1 MGVRSSP
8 SHLVFKFASATQH
21 LLDLIPEIDKKQLSE
36 KHRGRLRARVEEL
49 SSGLWPN
56 ESDEET
62 LNLKK
67 LAISCDKPPVSEIRW
82 ESEAKRAATLASE
95 AVPSIPQVE
104 SKASSA
110 LKAAKAK
117 IQKLEAEV
125 AKMQTEPS
133 LASVPVNHFRLTKN
147 DDDKDYSYEVLF
159 ADYARGSTSVV
170 ISEPYVERPHQV
182 TNVDAFIRCVNSSEP
197 RLTSITLITL
207 PGKTE
212 AVESYLAQ
220 VIRTWDAK
228 GVIVHVQHD
237 QDAHARYIHFS
248 TGLRVRGDRC
258 LDIYRRPLKKG
269 VPRLCL
275 PTEIFIE
282 RVRTTYGSF
291 RAPRADSEKPRSV
304 SSKRDQGRKQGK
316 VKDKERSP
324 VKNPLRGE
332 IRGADPSPLEIWRER
347 KVVVVQSIDVDE
359 NTKKQDLERERAC
372 MMAEHAAALARE
384 EYEYFHDG
392 NGMTNEQIRQ
402 EAQNLAVW
410 DLQGQHFFG
419 DRFDARRVANMCT
432 DGTVHYQGIA
442 EGNEFTITPA
452 DPYVF
457 RVSDG
462 YHELFIN
469 HYYDGAD
476 YVSDE
481 QMGEASAA
489 DASDSSVESGVPSS
503 SEESMNSSSDRE

>member
-21 LLDLIPEIDKKQLSE
+21 LLDLIPKIDKKQLSE

-62 LNLKK
+62 LNLRK
-67 LAISCDKPPVSEIRW
+67 LATSLEKPPVSEIRW

-104 SKASSA
+104 SKTSSA

-159 ADYARGSTSVV
+159 ADYARGSSSVV

-182 TNVDAFIRCVNSSEP
+182 TNIDAFIRCITSSEP

-220 VIRTWDAK
+220 VIRAWGAK
-228 GVIVHVQHD
+228 GVTVHVQHD

-248 TGLRVRGDRC
+248 TGLRVLGDRC

-282 RVRTTYGSF
+282 RVRTGCSSF
-291 RAPRADSEKPRSV
+291 RPPGADSEKPRFV
-304 SSKRDQGRKQGK
+304 SSKRDQGCKQGK
-316 VKDKERSP
+316 AKDKERSP

-332 IRGADPSPLEIWRER
+332 ISGADPSPLEIWRER
-347 KVVVVQSIDVDE
+347 KVVVVQSTDVDE

-392 NGMTNEQIRQ
+392 NGMTNEQIKQ
-402 EAQNLAVW
+402 EAQNVAVW

-419 DRFDARRVANMCT
+419 RRFDARGIGSMYE
-432 DGTVHYQGIA
+432 DGTVHYHPVSGDEQI
-442 EGNEFTITPA
+442 FRPA
-452 DPYVF
+452 NPYVF

-476 YVSDE
+476 YVSDNDME
-481 QMGEASAA
+481 GASLA
-489 DASDSSVESGVPSS
+489 DRSAESAQDST
-503 SEESMNSSSDRE
+503 DRE

>member
-1 MGVRSSP
+1 MRSSP

-56 ESDEET
+56 ESGDET
-62 LNLKK
+62 LNLTK
-67 LAISCDKPPVSEIRW
+67 VSTSGDRPLVSDVIW
-82 ESEAKRAATLASE
+82 ESDAKRAATLVSE
-95 AVPSIPQVE
+95 PAPSIPHVE

-110 LKAAKAK
+110 LKAAKAT

-220 VIRTWDAK
+220 VIRAWDAK

-282 RVRTTYGSF
+282 RVRTNYGSF

-392 NGMTNEQIRQ
+392 NGMTKEQIKQ

-457 RVSDG
+457 RVTDG

-489 DASDSSVESGVPSS
+489 DASDSSAESGVPSS